1 MIRFSL
7 VCDNAHDFES
17 WFASNNSYEFQIAHD
32 LVNCPHC
39 NSVKVN
45 KAVMAPAVARQE
57 RGERPEKPA
66 EAVKQSVALVNDA
79 SGELRK
85 LARELHEKIVA
96 ATVDVGEKFPDEA
109 RRIHEGEAPERAI
122 RGQASLEEARALMED
137 GVAIMPMPT
146 LPDKRG

>member
-17 WFASNNSYEFQIAHD
+17 WFASNDSYEFQIEHD
-32 LVNCPHC
+32 LVACPHC
-39 NSVKVN
+39 NSLKVS
-45 KAVMAPAVARQE
+45 KAVMAPAVARKD
-57 RGERPEKPA
+57 RGEKPA
-66 EAVKQSVALVNDA
+66 EPVKQSVALVNDA
-79 SGELRK
+79 SGELRR

-96 ATVDVGEKFPDEA
+96 ATVDVGEQFPDEA
-109 RRIHEGEAPERAI
+109 RRIHDGEAPDRAI
-122 RGQASLEEARALMED
+122 RGQASLEEARALLED

>member
-7 VCDNAHDFES
+7 VCDNAHEFES
-17 WFASNNSYEFQIAHD
+17 WFASNESYEFQIEND
-32 LVNCPHC
+32 LVACPHC
-39 NSVKVN
+39 NSLKIS
-45 KAVMAPAVARQE
+45 KAVMAPAVARKD
-57 RGERPEKPA
+57 RGERAQKPE
-66 EAVKQSVALVNDA
+66 EVKQSVALVNDA
-79 SGELRK
+79 SGELRR

-109 RRIHEGEAPERAI
+109 RRIHEGEAPDRAI
-122 RGQASLEEARALMED
+122 RGQASLEEARALLED